1 MQQKIDLGA
10 QFFQT
15 QGIFDTNQFESFME
29 KITNF
34 KTPILAGL
42 ILLKSAKM
50 AQYLNDNLFGVNV
63 PDKIIQTMDASD
75 NRIQTSIDISSSI
88 IESMKPMCSGVHIM
102 AIGWE
107 SHIPKILQN
116 TKLT

>member
-1 MQQKIDLGA
+1 
-10 QFFQT
+10 
-15 QGIFDTNQFESFME
+15 
-29 KITNF
+29 
-34 KTPILAGL
+34 
-42 ILLKSAKM
+42 M
-50 AQYLNDNLFGVNV
+50 AQYLNDTLFGVNV

-116 TKLT
+116 TKSYKILSNNIKISNLAKSFHSRI